1 MADRPRIW
9 GRGTLPFALAAV
21 AVASAWAWWTQPET
35 TQLGFARIPVGARSS
50 VVLDNLSAPSPRNA
64 PCPAWRLHLRIDRGL
79 KPPGPEWMMFEG
91 GKPGDGY
98 ELHWAPSRLGLVL
111 VRASDALVLGSKV
124 LGHFPEQVV
133 LVRHGC
139 RLEVWAD
146 EQLALTATDPQAAA
160 LATSWGFQASGPMD
174 DSSITLIDDRRL
186 LSEAELRAL
195 VQEPANL
202 APLLNDRSRADH
214 ALLTARHALAL
225 DPERVPGEVTS
236 ALERAGSAARSD
248 LNGQEQRARLLHW
261 LSWGETRLALMRQ
274 DNDAP
279 IRTRAAIEQ
288 LVVLAGQM
296 PVAESAGL
304 IMDLLD
310 RIVRTC
316 SRAPTRIPEEVV
328 RWRHGWLE
336 NLAFAATHAES
347 ACSPAL
353 GDDWRWQL
361 RLVAHAAD
369 CLRGKRPRPTP
380 AEAPDWVVSR
390 WRAFAGGNPSV
401 PSFSANIPA
410 PADERNPVRPALD
423 HLIQLAAFEPGGA
436 AAMVLRARILDALE
450 ITTPASAD
458 PDVRTEAR
466 RQAERRAL
474 EALRTA
480 MAPAREVALDTLL
493 LALAG
498 VGDPAAVL
506 TANDP
511 RGREVTDGLVP
522 WTRRDPLAYAL
533 WRLLRY
539 RSEIRST
546 GNPFKSEEL
555 PEQIAAPYGRLL
567 GGKADAGQEAW
578 SANPE
583 VLPPAQALAA
593 ALAMQEVLGGP
604 EARPNWALLEQIP
617 SFTVPL
623 RLMRPMEPTVSP
635 PGQGK
640 PPAVP

>member
-21 AVASAWAWWTQPET
+21 VVASAWAWWTQPET

-50 VVLDNLSAPSPRNA
+50 VILDNLSAPAPRNA

-79 KPPGPEWMMFEG
+79 KPPGPEWLMFEG
-91 GKPGDGY
+91 GKPGEGY

-111 VRASDALVLGSKV
+111 VRAPDALLLGATVLRR
-124 LGHFPEQVV
+124 FPEQVV

-146 EQLALTATDPQAAA
+146 ERLVIAASDPQAPAV
-160 LATSWGFQASGPMD
+160 ATAWGFQAAGPMD

-186 LSEAELRAL
+186 LSDGEKRAL
-195 VQEPANL
+195 LLEPASL
-202 APLLNDRSRADH
+202 APLLADRARPDH
-214 ALLTARHALAL
+214 ALLAARHALAL
-225 DPERVPGEVTS
+225 DPERVPGEVAS
-236 ALERAGSAARSD
+236 ALERAGAAARSD
-248 LNGQEQRARLLHW
+248 TNGQEQRARLLHW
-261 LSWGETRLALMRQ
+261 LSWGEIRLALMRQ
-274 DNDAP
+274 DGDAP
-279 IRTRAAIEQ
+279 QRTHAAVEQ
-288 LVVLAGQM
+288 LVVLAGQQ
-296 PVAESAGL
+296 PIAEGAGL

-310 RIVRTC
+310 RIVRTA
-316 SRAPTRIPEEVV
+316 SRAPTRVPEEVV
-328 RWRHGWLE
+328 RWRHGWLTT
-336 NLAFAATHAES
+336 LAFAATHAEK

-353 GDDWRWQL
+353 GEDWRWQL

-401 PSFSANIPA
+401 PSFSANIPS

-450 ITTPASAD
+450 DNTPASAD
-458 PDVRTEAR
+458 PDVRAEAR
-466 RQAERRAL
+466 RQSERRAL

-480 MAPAREVALDTLL
+480 NAPARELALDTLL

-498 VGDPAAVL
+498 VGDPKAVL
-506 TANDP
+506 DAHDP
-511 RGREVTDGLVP
+511 RGQETTDGLVP

-533 WRLLRY
+533 WRLLRH
-539 RSEIRST
+539 RSEVRVA

-555 PEQIAAPYGRLL
+555 PDQIAAPYGRLL
-567 GGKADAGQEAW
+567 GGKADAGHEAW

-593 ALAMQEVLGGP
+593 ALAMQEVLGGT
-604 EARPNWALLEQIP
+604 EAMPNWALLEQIP

-623 RLMRPMEPTVSP
+623 RLMRPTEPTVSP